1 MFDVK
6 KTKDACVRW
15 IRDWFEENGPGCN
28 AVIGISGGKDSSVVA
43 GLCVEALG
51 VDRVI
56 GVTMPNGVQPDIDD
70 SIRLINHLG
79 IKRYD
84 VNIGAAYDA
93 LMAEVELKL
102 GHEASAQTRINMA
115 PRLRMTALYAVSQSN
130 NGRVANTCNLS
141 EDWVGYSTRYGD
153 AAGDFSPLGGLTV
166 QEVVAIGKELGLPV
180 ELVEKTPSDGLCGK
194 TDEDNLG
201 FTYAVLDRYIR
212 TGVCEDP
219 DTKALIDRKHVM
231 NLFKLK
237 PIPHFDPGSWSPRAN
252 GHCYLNLT
260 QSDRGKP
267 VADIRAMI
275 WKWHFPQLK
284 AFFEQ
289 ETGQTLQAGITVLVR
304 VQVSFSEMF
313 GMSLFIDDIDPAFT
327 VGEQA
332 LAKKKAIEK
341 LTTGGYLEMQQ
352 ELAIPRLP
360 YRLAVITS
368 KTAAGYGD
376 FRRHLLENEAGYA
389 FRLDLYEALMQGEQ
403 APASIIAALAEAQ
416 EHPCDA
422 ILILRGGG
430 SEMDLACFD
439 DYDLAVAIAT
449 CAAPVV
455 TAIGHDRDFHIADL
469 VANRSVKTP
478 TALADLFLD
487 AYAAEDALLDDLQAR
502 VRRAVADR
510 LGGMLRKVDS
520 LAQRLRFAAG
530 ARIDRARAALDLK
543 EALIKASDPR
553 KILSMGYALV
563 TGRDGKVLKSVA
575 PVAAGDRIGVRFAD
589 GTIRA
594 TVDSIDFSTSS
605 K

>member
-1 MFDVK
+1 MAKDYLELTELLARVK
-6 KTKDACVRW
+6 ERVEDA
-15 IRDWFEENGPGCN
+15 FPE
-28 AVIGISGGKDSSVVA
+28 
-43 GLCVEALG
+43 
-51 VDRVI
+51 
-56 GVTMPNGVQPDIDD
+56 
-70 SIRLINHLG
+70 
-79 IKRYD
+79 RYW
-84 VNIGAAYDA
+84 VK
-93 LMAEVELKL
+93 AE
-102 GHEASAQTRINMA
+102 I
-115 PRLRMTALYAVSQSN
+115 
-130 NGRVANTCNLS
+130 
-141 EDWVGYSTRYGD
+141 
-153 AAGDFSPLGGLTV
+153 
-166 QEVVAIGKELGLPV
+166 
-180 ELVEKTPSDGLCGK
+180 
-194 TDEDNLG
+194 
-201 FTYAVLDRYIR
+201 
-212 TGVCEDP
+212 
-219 DTKALIDRKHVM
+219 
-231 NLFKLK
+231 
-237 PIPHFDPGSWSPRAN
+237 GSWSPRAN

-275 WKWHFPQLK
+275 WKWNFPQLK
-284 AFFEQ
+284 AFFEH

-341 LTTGGYLEMQQ
+341 LTAGGYLEMQQ
-352 ELAIPRLP
+352 ELALPRLP

-403 APASIIAALAEAQ
+403 APASIIAALTEAQ

-510 LGGMLRKVDS
+510 LNGMARKVDS

-563 TGRDGKVLKSVA
+563 TGGDGKVLKSAA

-594 TVDSIDFSTSS
+594 TVDSV
-605 K
+605 KKN

>member
-1 MFDVK
+1 MA
-6 KTKDACVRW
+6 KDYLELTELLAR
-15 IRDWFEENGPGCN
+15 IKEG
-28 AVIGISGGKDSSVVA
+28 
-43 GLCVEALG
+43 VE
-51 VDRVI
+51 
-56 GVTMPNGVQPDIDD
+56 
-70 SIRLINHLG
+70 
-79 IKRYD
+79 
-84 VNIGAAYDA
+84 DA
-93 LMAEVELKL
+93 F
-102 GHEASAQTRINMA
+102 
-115 PRLRMTALYAVSQSN
+115 P
-130 NGRVANTCNLS
+130 
-141 EDWVGYSTRYGD
+141 
-153 AAGDFSPLGGLTV
+153 
-166 QEVVAIGKELGLPV
+166 
-180 ELVEKTPSDGLCGK
+180 
-194 TDEDNLG
+194 
-201 FTYAVLDRYIR
+201 DRYW
-212 TGVCEDP
+212 V
-219 DTKALIDRKHVM
+219 KAEI
-231 NLFKLK
+231 
-237 PIPHFDPGSWSPRAN
+237 GSWSPRAN

-289 ETGQTLQAGITVLVR
+289 ESGQPLQAGITVLVR

-332 LAKKKAIEK
+332 LAKKRAIEK
-341 LTTGGYLEMQQ
+341 LTAGGYLEMQQ

-416 EHPCDA
+416 EQPCDA

-487 AYAAEDALLDDLQAR
+487 AYAEEDALLDDLQAR

-563 TGRDGKVLKSVA
+563 TGGDGKVLKSVA

-589 GTIRA
+589 GTITA
-594 TVDSIDFSTSS
+594 TVDSV
-605 K
+605 KRN

>member
-1 MFDVK
+1 MA
-6 KTKDACVRW
+6 KDYLELTELLAR
-15 IRDWFEENGPGCN
+15 IKEG
-28 AVIGISGGKDSSVVA
+28 
-43 GLCVEALG
+43 VE
-51 VDRVI
+51 
-56 GVTMPNGVQPDIDD
+56 
-70 SIRLINHLG
+70 
-79 IKRYD
+79 
-84 VNIGAAYDA
+84 DA
-93 LMAEVELKL
+93 F
-102 GHEASAQTRINMA
+102 
-115 PRLRMTALYAVSQSN
+115 P
-130 NGRVANTCNLS
+130 
-141 EDWVGYSTRYGD
+141 
-153 AAGDFSPLGGLTV
+153 
-166 QEVVAIGKELGLPV
+166 
-180 ELVEKTPSDGLCGK
+180 
-194 TDEDNLG
+194 
-201 FTYAVLDRYIR
+201 DRYW
-212 TGVCEDP
+212 V
-219 DTKALIDRKHVM
+219 KAEI
-231 NLFKLK
+231 
-237 PIPHFDPGSWSPRAN
+237 GSWSPRAN

-275 WKWHFPQLK
+275 WKWNFPQLK

-289 ETGQTLQAGITVLVR
+289 ESGQPLQAGITVLVR

-313 GMSLFIDDIDPAFT
+313 GFSLFIDDIDPAFT

-332 LAKKKAIEK
+332 LAKKKTIEK
-341 LTTGGYLEMQQ
+341 LTAGGYLEMQQ
-352 ELAIPRLP
+352 ELALPRLP

-403 APASIIAALAEAQ
+403 APASIISALLEAQ
-416 EHPCDA
+416 EQPCDA

-449 CAAPVV
+449 CPAPVV

-510 LGGMLRKVDS
+510 VNAMVRKVDS

-563 TGRDGKVLKSVA
+563 TGGDGKVLKSVA

-589 GTIRA
+589 GTIA
-594 TVDSIDFSTSS
+594 AVVQEVKQMPGQAGHDE
-605 K
+605 

>member
-1 MFDVK
+1 MAKDYLELKELLARVK
-6 KTKDACVRW
+6 EGVEDA
-15 IRDWFEENGPGCN
+15 FPGCYW
-28 AVIGISGGKDSSVVA
+28 VK
-43 GLCVEALG
+43 
-51 VDRVI
+51 
-56 GVTMPNGVQPDIDD
+56 
-70 SIRLINHLG
+70 
-79 IKRYD
+79 
-84 VNIGAAYDA
+84 
-93 LMAEVELKL
+93 AE
-102 GHEASAQTRINMA
+102 I
-115 PRLRMTALYAVSQSN
+115 
-130 NGRVANTCNLS
+130 
-141 EDWVGYSTRYGD
+141 
-153 AAGDFSPLGGLTV
+153 
-166 QEVVAIGKELGLPV
+166 
-180 ELVEKTPSDGLCGK
+180 
-194 TDEDNLG
+194 
-201 FTYAVLDRYIR
+201 
-212 TGVCEDP
+212 
-219 DTKALIDRKHVM
+219 
-231 NLFKLK
+231 
-237 PIPHFDPGSWSPRAN
+237 GSWSPKAN
-252 GHCYLNLT
+252 GHCYLTLT

-275 WKWHFPQLK
+275 WKWQFPQLK

-289 ETGQTLQAGITVLVR
+289 ESGQPLQAGITVLVR

-313 GMSLFIDDIDPAFT
+313 GISLFIDDIDPAFT

-341 LTTGGYLEMQQ
+341 LTAGGYLDMQQ
-352 ELAIPRLP
+352 ELALPRLP
-360 YRLAVITS
+360 YHLAVITS

-403 APASIIAALAEAQ
+403 APASIISALLEAQ
-416 EHPCDA
+416 EQPCDA

-449 CAAPVV
+449 CPAPVV

-510 LGGMLRKVDS
+510 LNGMARKVDS

-589 GTIRA
+589 GTISA
-594 TVDSIDFSTSS
+594 VVHEVKQMPGQAGHDDSLRHSRLDRESND
-605 K
+605 

>member
-1 MFDVK
+1 MAKDYLELTELLARVK
-6 KTKDACVRW
+6 ERVEDA
-15 IRDWFEENGPGCN
+15 FPE
-28 AVIGISGGKDSSVVA
+28 
-43 GLCVEALG
+43 
-51 VDRVI
+51 
-56 GVTMPNGVQPDIDD
+56 
-70 SIRLINHLG
+70 
-79 IKRYD
+79 RYW
-84 VNIGAAYDA
+84 VK
-93 LMAEVELKL
+93 AE
-102 GHEASAQTRINMA
+102 I
-115 PRLRMTALYAVSQSN
+115 
-130 NGRVANTCNLS
+130 
-141 EDWVGYSTRYGD
+141 
-153 AAGDFSPLGGLTV
+153 
-166 QEVVAIGKELGLPV
+166 
-180 ELVEKTPSDGLCGK
+180 
-194 TDEDNLG
+194 
-201 FTYAVLDRYIR
+201 
-212 TGVCEDP
+212 
-219 DTKALIDRKHVM
+219 
-231 NLFKLK
+231 
-237 PIPHFDPGSWSPRAN
+237 GSWSPRAN

-275 WKWHFPQLK
+275 WKWNFPQLK
-284 AFFEQ
+284 AFFEH

-341 LTTGGYLEMQQ
+341 LTAGGYLEMQQ
-352 ELAIPRLP
+352 ELALPRLP

-403 APASIIAALAEAQ
+403 APASIIAALTEAQ

-510 LGGMLRKVDS
+510 LNGMARKVDS

-589 GTIRA
+589 GTISA
-594 TVDSIDFSTSS
+594 VVHEVKQMPGQAGHDDSLRHSRLDRESND
-605 K
+605 

>member
-1 MFDVK
+1 MA
-6 KTKDACVRW
+6 KDY
-15 IRDWFEENGPGCN
+15 
-28 AVIGISGGKDSSVVA
+28 
-43 GLCVEALG
+43 L
-51 VDRVI
+51 
-56 GVTMPNGVQPDIDD
+56 
-70 SIRLINHLG
+70 
-79 IKRYD
+79 
-84 VNIGAAYDA
+84 
-93 LMAEVELKL
+93 ELKEL
-102 GHEASAQTRINMA
+102 LA
-115 PRLRMTALYAVSQSN
+115 
-130 NGRVANTCNLS
+130 RVKEGV
-141 EDWVGYSTRYGD
+141 ED
-153 AAGDFSPLGGLTV
+153 AFP
-166 QEVVAIGKELGLPV
+166 
-180 ELVEKTPSDGLCGK
+180 
-194 TDEDNLG
+194 
-201 FTYAVLDRYIR
+201 DRYW
-212 TGVCEDP
+212 V
-219 DTKALIDRKHVM
+219 KAEI
-231 NLFKLK
+231 
-237 PIPHFDPGSWSPRAN
+237 GSWSPKAN
-252 GHCYLNLT
+252 GHCYLTLT

-275 WKWHFPQLK
+275 WKWNFPQLK

-289 ETGQTLQAGITVLVR
+289 ESGQPLQAGITVLVR

-313 GMSLFIDDIDPAFT
+313 GFSLFIDDIDPAFT

-341 LTTGGYLEMQQ
+341 LTAGGYLEMQQ
-352 ELAIPRLP
+352 ELVLPRLP

-403 APASIIAALAEAQ
+403 APASIISALLEAQ
-416 EHPCDA
+416 EQPCDA

-449 CAAPVV
+449 CPAPVV

-510 LGGMLRKVDS
+510 VNAMVRKVDS
-520 LAQRLRFAAG
+520 FAQRLRFAAG

-543 EALIKASDPR
+543 EALINASDPR

-563 TGRDGKVLKSVA
+563 TGGDGKVLKSVA

-589 GTIRA
+589 GTIA
-594 TVDSIDFSTSS
+594 AVVQEVKQMPGQAGHDE
-605 K
+605 

>member
-1 MFDVK
+1 MA
-6 KTKDACVRW
+6 KDYLELTELLAR
-15 IRDWFEENGPGCN
+15 IKEG
-28 AVIGISGGKDSSVVA
+28 
-43 GLCVEALG
+43 VE
-51 VDRVI
+51 
-56 GVTMPNGVQPDIDD
+56 
-70 SIRLINHLG
+70 
-79 IKRYD
+79 
-84 VNIGAAYDA
+84 DA
-93 LMAEVELKL
+93 F
-102 GHEASAQTRINMA
+102 
-115 PRLRMTALYAVSQSN
+115 P
-130 NGRVANTCNLS
+130 
-141 EDWVGYSTRYGD
+141 
-153 AAGDFSPLGGLTV
+153 
-166 QEVVAIGKELGLPV
+166 
-180 ELVEKTPSDGLCGK
+180 
-194 TDEDNLG
+194 
-201 FTYAVLDRYIR
+201 DRYW
-212 TGVCEDP
+212 V
-219 DTKALIDRKHVM
+219 KAEI
-231 NLFKLK
+231 
-237 PIPHFDPGSWSPRAN
+237 GSWSPRAN

-289 ETGQTLQAGITVLVR
+289 ESGQPLQAGITVLVR

-341 LTTGGYLEMQQ
+341 LTAGGYLEMQQ

-416 EHPCDA
+416 EQPCDA

-563 TGRDGKVLKSVA
+563 TGGDGKVLKSVA

-589 GTIRA
+589 GTITA
-594 TVDSIDFSTSS
+594 TVDSV
-605 K
+605 KRN

>member
-1 MFDVK
+1 MA
-6 KTKDACVRW
+6 KDYLELTELLAR
-15 IRDWFEENGPGCN
+15 IKEG
-28 AVIGISGGKDSSVVA
+28 
-43 GLCVEALG
+43 VE
-51 VDRVI
+51 
-56 GVTMPNGVQPDIDD
+56 
-70 SIRLINHLG
+70 
-79 IKRYD
+79 
-84 VNIGAAYDA
+84 DA
-93 LMAEVELKL
+93 F
-102 GHEASAQTRINMA
+102 
-115 PRLRMTALYAVSQSN
+115 P
-130 NGRVANTCNLS
+130 
-141 EDWVGYSTRYGD
+141 
-153 AAGDFSPLGGLTV
+153 
-166 QEVVAIGKELGLPV
+166 
-180 ELVEKTPSDGLCGK
+180 
-194 TDEDNLG
+194 
-201 FTYAVLDRYIR
+201 DRYW
-212 TGVCEDP
+212 V
-219 DTKALIDRKHVM
+219 KAEI
-231 NLFKLK
+231 
-237 PIPHFDPGSWSPRAN
+237 GSWSPRAN

-341 LTTGGYLEMQQ
+341 LTAGGYLEMQQ

-487 AYAAEDALLDDLQAR
+487 AYAAEDALLDDLHAR

-530 ARIDRARAALDLK
+530 ARIDRALAALDLK

-594 TVDSIDFSTSS
+594 TVDSV
-605 K
+605 KRN

>member
-1 MFDVK
+1 MA
-6 KTKDACVRW
+6 KDY
-15 IRDWFEENGPGCN
+15 
-28 AVIGISGGKDSSVVA
+28 
-43 GLCVEALG
+43 L
-51 VDRVI
+51 
-56 GVTMPNGVQPDIDD
+56 
-70 SIRLINHLG
+70 
-79 IKRYD
+79 
-84 VNIGAAYDA
+84 
-93 LMAEVELKL
+93 ELKEL
-102 GHEASAQTRINMA
+102 LA
-115 PRLRMTALYAVSQSN
+115 
-130 NGRVANTCNLS
+130 RVKEGV
-141 EDWVGYSTRYGD
+141 ED
-153 AAGDFSPLGGLTV
+153 AFP
-166 QEVVAIGKELGLPV
+166 
-180 ELVEKTPSDGLCGK
+180 
-194 TDEDNLG
+194 
-201 FTYAVLDRYIR
+201 DRYW
-212 TGVCEDP
+212 V
-219 DTKALIDRKHVM
+219 KAEI
-231 NLFKLK
+231 
-237 PIPHFDPGSWSPRAN
+237 GSWSPKAN
-252 GHCYLNLT
+252 GHCYLTLT

-275 WKWHFPQLK
+275 WKWNYPQLK

-289 ETGQTLQAGITVLVR
+289 ESGQPLQAGITVLVR

-313 GMSLFIDDIDPAFT
+313 GFSLFIDDIDPAFT

-341 LTTGGYLEMQQ
+341 LTAGGYLEMQQ
-352 ELAIPRLP
+352 ELVLPRLP
-360 YRLAVITS
+360 YHLAVITS

-416 EHPCDA
+416 EQPCDA

-449 CAAPVV
+449 CPAPVV

-510 LGGMLRKVDS
+510 VNAMVRKVDS

-530 ARIDRARAALDLK
+530 ARIDRARAALDRK
-543 EALIKASDPR
+543 EDLSKASDPR

-563 TGRDGKVLKSVA
+563 TGGDGKVLKSVA

-589 GTIRA
+589 GTIA
-594 TVDSIDFSTSS
+594 AVVQEVKQMPGQAGHDE
-605 K
+605 

>member
-1 MFDVK
+1 MA
-6 KTKDACVRW
+6 KDYLELTELLAR
-15 IRDWFEENGPGCN
+15 IKEG
-28 AVIGISGGKDSSVVA
+28 
-43 GLCVEALG
+43 VE
-51 VDRVI
+51 
-56 GVTMPNGVQPDIDD
+56 
-70 SIRLINHLG
+70 
-79 IKRYD
+79 
-84 VNIGAAYDA
+84 DA
-93 LMAEVELKL
+93 F
-102 GHEASAQTRINMA
+102 
-115 PRLRMTALYAVSQSN
+115 P
-130 NGRVANTCNLS
+130 
-141 EDWVGYSTRYGD
+141 
-153 AAGDFSPLGGLTV
+153 
-166 QEVVAIGKELGLPV
+166 
-180 ELVEKTPSDGLCGK
+180 
-194 TDEDNLG
+194 
-201 FTYAVLDRYIR
+201 DRYW
-212 TGVCEDP
+212 V
-219 DTKALIDRKHVM
+219 KAEI
-231 NLFKLK
+231 
-237 PIPHFDPGSWSPRAN
+237 GSWSPRAN

-341 LTTGGYLEMQQ
+341 LTAGGYLEMQQ

-376 FRRHLLENEAGYA
+376 FRRHLLENEAGYS

-563 TGRDGKVLKSVA
+563 TGGDGKVLKSVA

-594 TVDSIDFSTSS
+594 TVDSV
-605 K
+605 KEN

>member
-1 MFDVK
+1 MA
-6 KTKDACVRW
+6 KDYLELTELLAR
-15 IRDWFEENGPGCN
+15 IKEG
-28 AVIGISGGKDSSVVA
+28 
-43 GLCVEALG
+43 VE
-51 VDRVI
+51 
-56 GVTMPNGVQPDIDD
+56 
-70 SIRLINHLG
+70 
-79 IKRYD
+79 
-84 VNIGAAYDA
+84 DA
-93 LMAEVELKL
+93 F
-102 GHEASAQTRINMA
+102 
-115 PRLRMTALYAVSQSN
+115 P
-130 NGRVANTCNLS
+130 
-141 EDWVGYSTRYGD
+141 
-153 AAGDFSPLGGLTV
+153 
-166 QEVVAIGKELGLPV
+166 
-180 ELVEKTPSDGLCGK
+180 
-194 TDEDNLG
+194 
-201 FTYAVLDRYIR
+201 DRYW
-212 TGVCEDP
+212 V
-219 DTKALIDRKHVM
+219 KAEI
-231 NLFKLK
+231 
-237 PIPHFDPGSWSPRAN
+237 GSWSPRAN

-289 ETGQTLQAGITVLVR
+289 ESGQPLQAGITVLVR

-332 LAKKKAIEK
+332 LAKKRAIEK
-341 LTTGGYLEMQQ
+341 LTAGGYLEMQQ
-352 ELAIPRLP
+352 ELAIPSLP

-416 EHPCDA
+416 EQPCDA

-563 TGRDGKVLKSVA
+563 TGGDGKVLKSVA

-589 GTIRA
+589 GTITAVAEKVEISRQA
-594 TVDSIDFSTSS
+594 RND

>member
-1 MFDVK
+1 MA
-6 KTKDACVRW
+6 KDY
-15 IRDWFEENGPGCN
+15 
-28 AVIGISGGKDSSVVA
+28 
-43 GLCVEALG
+43 L
-51 VDRVI
+51 
-56 GVTMPNGVQPDIDD
+56 
-70 SIRLINHLG
+70 
-79 IKRYD
+79 
-84 VNIGAAYDA
+84 
-93 LMAEVELKL
+93 ELKEL
-102 GHEASAQTRINMA
+102 LA
-115 PRLRMTALYAVSQSN
+115 
-130 NGRVANTCNLS
+130 RVKEGV
-141 EDWVGYSTRYGD
+141 ED
-153 AAGDFSPLGGLTV
+153 AFP
-166 QEVVAIGKELGLPV
+166 
-180 ELVEKTPSDGLCGK
+180 
-194 TDEDNLG
+194 
-201 FTYAVLDRYIR
+201 DRYW
-212 TGVCEDP
+212 V
-219 DTKALIDRKHVM
+219 KAEI
-231 NLFKLK
+231 
-237 PIPHFDPGSWSPRAN
+237 GSWSPKAN
-252 GHCYLNLT
+252 GHCYLTLT
-260 QSDRGKP
+260 QSEKGKP

-275 WKWHFPQLK
+275 WKWNFPQLK

-289 ETGQTLQAGITVLVR
+289 ESGQPLQAGITVLVR

-313 GMSLFIDDIDPAFT
+313 GFSLFIDDIDPAFT

-332 LAKKKAIEK
+332 LAKKKTIEK
-341 LTTGGYLEMQQ
+341 LTAGGYLEMQQ
-352 ELAIPRLP
+352 ELALPRLP

-403 APASIIAALAEAQ
+403 APASIISALLEAQ
-416 EHPCDA
+416 EQPCDA
-422 ILILRGGG
+422 ILLLRGGG

-449 CAAPVV
+449 CPAPVV

-487 AYAAEDALLDDLQAR
+487 AYAAEDALLDDLQSR

-510 LGGMLRKVDS
+510 VNAMVRKVDS

-563 TGRDGKVLKSVA
+563 TGGDGKVLKSVV

-589 GTIRA
+589 GTIA
-594 TVDSIDFSTSS
+594 AVVQEVKQMPGQAGHDE
-605 K
+605 

>member
-1 MFDVK
+1 MAKDYLELTELLARVK
-6 KTKDACVRW
+6 EGVEDA
-15 IRDWFEENGPGCN
+15 FP
-28 AVIGISGGKDSSVVA
+28 
-43 GLCVEALG
+43 
-51 VDRVI
+51 
-56 GVTMPNGVQPDIDD
+56 
-70 SIRLINHLG
+70 
-79 IKRYD
+79 
-84 VNIGAAYDA
+84 
-93 LMAEVELKL
+93 
-102 GHEASAQTRINMA
+102 
-115 PRLRMTALYAVSQSN
+115 
-130 NGRVANTCNLS
+130 
-141 EDWVGYSTRYGD
+141 
-153 AAGDFSPLGGLTV
+153 
-166 QEVVAIGKELGLPV
+166 
-180 ELVEKTPSDGLCGK
+180 
-194 TDEDNLG
+194 
-201 FTYAVLDRYIR
+201 DRYW
-212 TGVCEDP
+212 V
-219 DTKALIDRKHVM
+219 KAEI
-231 NLFKLK
+231 
-237 PIPHFDPGSWSPRAN
+237 GSWSPRAN

-275 WKWHFPQLK
+275 WKWNFPQLK

-289 ETGQTLQAGITVLVR
+289 ETGQTLQAGLTVLVR

-332 LAKKKAIEK
+332 LAKKKTIEK
-341 LTTGGYLEMQQ
+341 LTAGGYLEMQQ
-352 ELAIPRLP
+352 ELALPRLP

-416 EHPCDA
+416 EQPCDA

-449 CAAPVV
+449 CPAPVV

-487 AYAAEDALLDDLQAR
+487 AYAAEDALLDGLETR
-502 VRRAVADR
+502 VRRAITDR
-510 LGGMLRKVDS
+510 LNGMARKVDS

-530 ARIDRARAALDLK
+530 ARIDRAKAALDLK

-563 TGRDGKVLKSVA
+563 TGGDGKVLKSVA

-594 TVDSIDFSTSS
+594 TVDEVKQMPGQAGHDDSLRHSRLDRESND
-605 K
+605 

>member
-1 MFDVK
+1 MA
-6 KTKDACVRW
+6 KDY
-15 IRDWFEENGPGCN
+15 
-28 AVIGISGGKDSSVVA
+28 
-43 GLCVEALG
+43 L
-51 VDRVI
+51 
-56 GVTMPNGVQPDIDD
+56 
-70 SIRLINHLG
+70 
-79 IKRYD
+79 
-84 VNIGAAYDA
+84 
-93 LMAEVELKL
+93 ELKEL
-102 GHEASAQTRINMA
+102 LARVKEGVEDAF
-115 PRLRMTALYAVSQSN
+115 P
-130 NGRVANTCNLS
+130 GRY
-141 EDWVGYSTRYGD
+141 WV
-153 AAGDFSPLGGLTV
+153 
-166 QEVVAIGKELGLPV
+166 
-180 ELVEKTPSDGLCGK
+180 
-194 TDEDNLG
+194 
-201 FTYAVLDRYIR
+201 
-212 TGVCEDP
+212 
-219 DTKALIDRKHVM
+219 KAEI
-231 NLFKLK
+231 
-237 PIPHFDPGSWSPRAN
+237 GSWSPKAN
-252 GHCYLNLT
+252 GHCYLTLT

-275 WKWHFPQLK
+275 WKWNYPQLK

-289 ETGQTLQAGITVLVR
+289 ETGQPLQAGITVLVR

-313 GMSLFIDDIDPAFT
+313 GISLFIDDIDPAFT

-332 LAKKKAIEK
+332 LAKKKVIEK
-341 LTTGGYLEMQQ
+341 LTAGGYLDMQQ
-352 ELAIPRLP
+352 ELALPRLP
-360 YRLAVITS
+360 YHLAVITS

-403 APASIIAALAEAQ
+403 APASIISALLEAQ
-416 EHPCDA
+416 EQPCDA

-449 CAAPVV
+449 CPAPVV

-487 AYAAEDALLDDLQAR
+487 AYAAEDALLDDLQSR

-510 LGGMLRKVDS
+510 VNAMVRKVDS

-589 GTIRA
+589 GTISA
-594 TVDSIDFSTSS
+594 VVHEVKQMPGQAGHDDSLRHSRLDRESND
-605 K
+605 

>member
-1 MFDVK
+1 MAKDYLELTELLARVK
-6 KTKDACVRW
+6 ERVEDA
-15 IRDWFEENGPGCN
+15 FPE
-28 AVIGISGGKDSSVVA
+28 
-43 GLCVEALG
+43 
-51 VDRVI
+51 
-56 GVTMPNGVQPDIDD
+56 
-70 SIRLINHLG
+70 
-79 IKRYD
+79 RYW
-84 VNIGAAYDA
+84 VK
-93 LMAEVELKL
+93 AE
-102 GHEASAQTRINMA
+102 I
-115 PRLRMTALYAVSQSN
+115 
-130 NGRVANTCNLS
+130 
-141 EDWVGYSTRYGD
+141 
-153 AAGDFSPLGGLTV
+153 
-166 QEVVAIGKELGLPV
+166 
-180 ELVEKTPSDGLCGK
+180 
-194 TDEDNLG
+194 
-201 FTYAVLDRYIR
+201 
-212 TGVCEDP
+212 
-219 DTKALIDRKHVM
+219 
-231 NLFKLK
+231 
-237 PIPHFDPGSWSPRAN
+237 GSWSPRAN

-275 WKWHFPQLK
+275 WKWNFPQLK
-284 AFFEQ
+284 AFFEH

-341 LTTGGYLEMQQ
+341 LTAGGYLEMQQ
-352 ELAIPRLP
+352 ELALPRLP
-360 YRLAVITS
+360 YHLAVITS

-510 LGGMLRKVDS
+510 LNGMARKVDS

-563 TGRDGKVLKSVA
+563 TGGDGKVLKSAA

-594 TVDSIDFSTSS
+594 TVDSV
-605 K
+605 KKN

>member
-1 MFDVK
+1 MAKDYLELTELLARVK
-6 KTKDACVRW
+6 ERVEDA
-15 IRDWFEENGPGCN
+15 FPE
-28 AVIGISGGKDSSVVA
+28 
-43 GLCVEALG
+43 
-51 VDRVI
+51 
-56 GVTMPNGVQPDIDD
+56 
-70 SIRLINHLG
+70 
-79 IKRYD
+79 RYW
-84 VNIGAAYDA
+84 VK
-93 LMAEVELKL
+93 AE
-102 GHEASAQTRINMA
+102 I
-115 PRLRMTALYAVSQSN
+115 
-130 NGRVANTCNLS
+130 
-141 EDWVGYSTRYGD
+141 
-153 AAGDFSPLGGLTV
+153 
-166 QEVVAIGKELGLPV
+166 
-180 ELVEKTPSDGLCGK
+180 
-194 TDEDNLG
+194 
-201 FTYAVLDRYIR
+201 
-212 TGVCEDP
+212 
-219 DTKALIDRKHVM
+219 
-231 NLFKLK
+231 
-237 PIPHFDPGSWSPRAN
+237 GSWSPRAN

-275 WKWHFPQLK
+275 WKWNFPQLK

-313 GMSLFIDDIDPAFT
+313 GISLFIDDIDPAFT

-341 LTTGGYLEMQQ
+341 LTAGGYLDMQQ
-352 ELAIPRLP
+352 ELALPRLP

-403 APASIIAALAEAQ
+403 APASMIAALAEAQ
-416 EHPCDA
+416 EQPYDA

-449 CAAPVV
+449 CPAPVV

-502 VRRAVADR
+502 VRRAVVDR
-510 LGGMLRKVDS
+510 VNGMVRKVDS
-520 LAQRLRFAAG
+520 LAQRLRFAVG

-563 TGRDGKVLKSVA
+563 TGGDGKVLKSVA

-589 GTIRA
+589 GTIA
-594 TVDSIDFSTSS
+594 AVVQEVKQMPGQAGHDE
-605 K
+605 

>member
-1 MFDVK
+1 MA
-6 KTKDACVRW
+6 KDY
-15 IRDWFEENGPGCN
+15 
-28 AVIGISGGKDSSVVA
+28 
-43 GLCVEALG
+43 L
-51 VDRVI
+51 
-56 GVTMPNGVQPDIDD
+56 
-70 SIRLINHLG
+70 
-79 IKRYD
+79 
-84 VNIGAAYDA
+84 
-93 LMAEVELKL
+93 ELKEL
-102 GHEASAQTRINMA
+102 LA
-115 PRLRMTALYAVSQSN
+115 
-130 NGRVANTCNLS
+130 RVKEGV
-141 EDWVGYSTRYGD
+141 EDT
-153 AAGDFSPLGGLTV
+153 FP
-166 QEVVAIGKELGLPV
+166 
-180 ELVEKTPSDGLCGK
+180 
-194 TDEDNLG
+194 
-201 FTYAVLDRYIR
+201 DRYW
-212 TGVCEDP
+212 V
-219 DTKALIDRKHVM
+219 KAEI
-231 NLFKLK
+231 
-237 PIPHFDPGSWSPRAN
+237 GSWSPRAN

-275 WKWHFPQLK
+275 WKWNFPQLK
-284 AFFEQ
+284 AFFEH

-332 LAKKKAIEK
+332 LAKKRAIEK
-341 LTTGGYLEMQQ
+341 LTAGGYLEMQQ

-416 EHPCDA
+416 EQPCDA

-563 TGRDGKVLKSVA
+563 TGGDGKVLKSVA

-594 TVDSIDFSTSS
+594 TVEKVEISRQARND

>member
-1 MFDVK
+1 MA
-6 KTKDACVRW
+6 KDYLELTELLAR
-15 IRDWFEENGPGCN
+15 IKEG
-28 AVIGISGGKDSSVVA
+28 
-43 GLCVEALG
+43 VE
-51 VDRVI
+51 
-56 GVTMPNGVQPDIDD
+56 
-70 SIRLINHLG
+70 
-79 IKRYD
+79 
-84 VNIGAAYDA
+84 DA
-93 LMAEVELKL
+93 F
-102 GHEASAQTRINMA
+102 
-115 PRLRMTALYAVSQSN
+115 P
-130 NGRVANTCNLS
+130 
-141 EDWVGYSTRYGD
+141 
-153 AAGDFSPLGGLTV
+153 
-166 QEVVAIGKELGLPV
+166 
-180 ELVEKTPSDGLCGK
+180 
-194 TDEDNLG
+194 
-201 FTYAVLDRYIR
+201 DRYW
-212 TGVCEDP
+212 V
-219 DTKALIDRKHVM
+219 KAEI
-231 NLFKLK
+231 
-237 PIPHFDPGSWSPRAN
+237 GSWSPRAN
-252 GHCYLNLT
+252 GHCFLNLT

-341 LTTGGYLEMQQ
+341 LTAGGYLEMQQ

-487 AYAAEDALLDDLQAR
+487 AYAAEDALLDDLHAR

-530 ARIDRARAALDLK
+530 ARIDRALAALDLK

-563 TGRDGKVLKSVA
+563 TGRDGKVLKSVV

>member
-1 MFDVK
+1 MA
-6 KTKDACVRW
+6 KDY
-15 IRDWFEENGPGCN
+15 
-28 AVIGISGGKDSSVVA
+28 
-43 GLCVEALG
+43 L
-51 VDRVI
+51 
-56 GVTMPNGVQPDIDD
+56 
-70 SIRLINHLG
+70 
-79 IKRYD
+79 
-84 VNIGAAYDA
+84 
-93 LMAEVELKL
+93 ELKEL
-102 GHEASAQTRINMA
+102 LA
-115 PRLRMTALYAVSQSN
+115 
-130 NGRVANTCNLS
+130 RVKEGV
-141 EDWVGYSTRYGD
+141 ED
-153 AAGDFSPLGGLTV
+153 AFP
-166 QEVVAIGKELGLPV
+166 
-180 ELVEKTPSDGLCGK
+180 
-194 TDEDNLG
+194 
-201 FTYAVLDRYIR
+201 DRYW
-212 TGVCEDP
+212 V
-219 DTKALIDRKHVM
+219 KAEI
-231 NLFKLK
+231 
-237 PIPHFDPGSWSPRAN
+237 GSWSPRAN
-252 GHCYLNLT
+252 GHCYLTLT

-275 WKWHFPQLK
+275 WKWQFPQLK

-289 ETGQTLQAGITVLVR
+289 ETGQQLQAGITVLVR

-313 GMSLFIDDIDPAFT
+313 GISLFIDDIDPAFT

-341 LTTGGYLEMQQ
+341 LTAGGYLEMQQ
-352 ELAIPRLP
+352 ELALPRLP

-403 APASIIAALAEAQ
+403 APASIISALLEAQ
-416 EHPCDA
+416 EQPCDA

-449 CAAPVV
+449 CPAPVV

-487 AYAAEDALLDDLQAR
+487 AYAAEDALLDDLQLR

-510 LGGMLRKVDS
+510 VNAMVRKVDS

-563 TGRDGKVLKSVA
+563 TGRDGKVLKSAA

-594 TVDSIDFSTSS
+594 TVDAVDFSTSS